1 MMRPVKRKCVCV
13 GETSDLG
20 TFQGQEPSISGS
32 LIPATLV
39 LIRLAR
45 KKSGKKGKGKKG
57 KGKKKKKVGLRTGK
71 VARPLEL
78 QDVFVL
84 VP

>member
-1 MMRPVKRKCVCV
+1 MKR
-13 GETSDLG
+13 E
-20 TFQGQEPSISGS
+20 
-32 LIPATLV
+32 
-39 LIRLAR
+39 
-45 KKSGKKGKGKKG
+45 KKKKKR
-57 KGKKKKKVGLRTGK
+57 KKKVGLRTGK